1 MQPKD
6 IVRRFVDEYQTG
18 GSETAFAECLDANVI
33 DHNLPPGIAP
43 GALGVHQQF
52 DGFRAAFPDF
62 QATIL
67 DQIAEDDRVVTRKVF
82 TGTHLGPLQGIEPS
96 GRKVEIHVI
105 DIVRVANGKIVEHWN
120 CVDRLGLL
128 AQLGALPQPAE
139 ASA

>member
-33 DHNLPPGIAP
+33 DHSLPPGIAP
-43 GALGVHQQF
+43 GAPGVHQQF

-82 TGTHLGPLQGIEPS
+82 TGTHLGPLQGIEPT
-96 GRKVEIHVI
+96 GRRVEIHVI
-105 DIVRVANGKIVEHWN
+105 DIVRVAGGKIVEHWN

-128 AQLGALPQPAE
+128 AQLGALPQLAE

>member
-1 MQPKD
+1 MQPKE

-18 GSETAFAECLDANVI
+18 GSETAFAEFLDANVI
-33 DHNLPPGIAP
+33 DHNLPPGVAP
-43 GALGVHQQF
+43 GAQGVHQQF

-82 TGTHLGPLQGIEPS
+82 TGTHLGPLQGIEPT

-128 AQLGALPQPAE
+128 AQLGALPPLAE